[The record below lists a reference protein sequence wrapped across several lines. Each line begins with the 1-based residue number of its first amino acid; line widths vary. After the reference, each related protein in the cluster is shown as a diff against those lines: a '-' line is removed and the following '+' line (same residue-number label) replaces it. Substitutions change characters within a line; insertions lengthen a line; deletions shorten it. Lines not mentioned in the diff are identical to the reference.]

1 MILPLH
7 HVAQY
12 DACSYQAPAHSTG
25 AFFYLSPAYF
35 GLQLCWLSA
44 LTPVTYLCK
53 LPGIRC
59 VAALLQTELFWRK
72 DLIPSETVGR
82 ISEAPPAKR
91 RMRLTPY
98 PAYDP
103 QHHGLRAINTARNGA
118 G

>member
-82 ISEAPPAKR
+82 ISEAPPK
-91 RMRLTPY
+91 TPDT
-98 PAYDP
+98 AYDP
-103 QHHGLRAINTARNGA
+103 QHQGLRAINTARNGA